1 MKTFGYYLKE
11 IRRPLAVYAGT
22 VFIFALVGY
31 LYEVTRDAVGYAL
44 LLSAV
49 ILLVCTALD
58 LARYLKR
65 ERRIEEIRRNLPY
78 ADPMLPGADTL
89 AEREYQEMLTELLRK
104 RSEEKNDAAE
114 RRQESMDYYSL
125 WGHQIKTPI
134 AAMRLL
140 LQEEERERQGK
151 DSFLREMDKELF
163 RTEQYVE
170 MVMTYVRIGDISK
183 DLVLQWYSL
192 DKLIKQ
198 AVRKYSRLFILQKLK
213 LNYQESDRIVLTDEK
228 WLSFILEQ
236 LLSNALKYTK
246 EGEISI
252 RVSEGKE
259 HELTLMI
266 QDTGIGIYAEDL
278 PRVFERG
285 FTGYTGREHKK
296 STGIGLYLCKQVAD
310 KLGHSIW
317 IESEPGV
324 GTTVFLGLGRVP
336 VQAE

>member
-1 MKTFGYYLKE
+1 MKTAGYYLKE
-11 IRRPLAVYAGT
+11 HWRGI
-22 VFIFALVGY
+22 VGY
-31 LYEVTRDAVGYAL
+31 FGAAAIILIVGLLYEVRMEAMSYAVF
-44 LLSAV
+44 LSMIWL
-49 ILLVCTALD
+49 ILWGSANFV
-58 LARYLKR
+58 RYVRRSR
-65 ERRIEEIRRNLPY
+65 EREE
-78 ADPMLPGADTL
+78 MLKNISFLRPGAQSADTL
-89 AEREYQEMLTELLRK
+89 AEEQYQKMLSVLWDQK
-104 RSEEKNDAAE
+104 MEKESDASSA
-114 RRQESMDYYSL
+114 RQESVDYYSL
-125 WGHQIKTPI
+125 WAHQIKTPL

-140 LQEEERERQGK
+140 LQEEGQEHGS
-151 DSFLREMDKELF
+151 DSFLKEMDKELF